1 MKMLSKITIFCATII
16 STLKFQL
23 KEKGETMSKKIII
36 LTIVFILVCSTG
48 FVYAGSINNN
58 EARIVKA
65 ASGTFKYKGKTYI
78 STEASLNTLRAY
90 LNRSDID
97 LTAEQADKAISM
109 MYAKVEEGVL
119 QGHIVEV
126 GQNDTQ
132 TPSNNGEHYNPIVK
146 PIMTENRDIIK
157 EVFERSQVI
166 NNSSVDTVL
175 NSSLG
180 FLELIDKTN
189 KTVFKIDTPIKN
201 TGYSQSSLFIVAVVF
216 MLVLI
221 GNIAVIIR
229 FKLYRKDYE

>member
-1 MKMLSKITIFCATII
+1 MKEIDLSKYAPRTDLADEIVTSSKDTKEYSVTNKKYHDVNISYITIHKDNNSFN
-16 STLKFQL
+16 K
-23 KEKGETMSKKIII
+23 KKGD
-36 LTIVFILVCSTG
+36 
-48 FVYAGSINNN
+48 
-58 EARIVKA
+58 
-65 ASGTFKYKGKTYI
+65 YI
-78 STEASLNTLRAY
+78 SIEFSN
-90 LNRSDID
+90 
-97 LTAEQADKAISM
+97 
-109 MYAKVEEGVL
+109 VED
-119 QGHIVEV
+119 Q
-126 GQNDTQ
+126 
-132 TPSNNGEHYNPIVK
+132 K
-146 PIMTENRDIIK
+146 NRDIIK